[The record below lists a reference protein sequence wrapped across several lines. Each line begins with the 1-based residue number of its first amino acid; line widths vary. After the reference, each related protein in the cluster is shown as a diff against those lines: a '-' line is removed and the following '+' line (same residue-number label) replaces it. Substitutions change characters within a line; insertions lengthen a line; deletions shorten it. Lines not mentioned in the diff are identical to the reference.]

1 MSFFV
6 ISEIYCRI
14 EPPGFIAGLFA
25 AVLPEYKKAGHE
37 PGFHPV
43 CMRVQSG
50 WFNRSALGFQSLPS
64 WASSA

>member
-6 ISEIYCRI
+6 ISKIYCRI

-25 AVLPEYKKAGHE
+25 AVLPEYKKSRARARLSSS
-37 PGFHPV
+37 V

-50 WFNRSALGFQSLPS
+50 
-64 WASSA
+64 

>member
-25 AVLPEYKKAGHE
+25 AVLPEYKKK
-37 PGFHPV
+37 PGTSPASSSV

-50 WFNRSALGFQSLPS
+50 
-64 WASSA
+64 